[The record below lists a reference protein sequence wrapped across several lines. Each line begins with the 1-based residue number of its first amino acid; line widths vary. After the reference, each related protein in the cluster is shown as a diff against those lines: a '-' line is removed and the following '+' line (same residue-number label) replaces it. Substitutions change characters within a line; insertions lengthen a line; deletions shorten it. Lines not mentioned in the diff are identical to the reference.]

1 MATCFGT
8 DGVFVLNEIAAHAA
22 GALHFDL
29 CVDTI
34 FEIGGQDAKYIRLSD
49 GRVVDC
55 AMNEACSAGTGSF
68 IEEQGSRFPQFT
80 DVPGLGH
87 AAMAA
92 PGGVSLGQHCSVF
105 MAEVI
110 EEAFSAGIRQDVIV
124 AGLYDSI
131 IQNYLN
137 RVKGNRS
144 VGRVIFC
151 QGMPFQADALAA
163 AVARQTGSRVVVPP
177 NPGTI
182 GALGIALLA
191 EQALPLPELPAL
203 DLPRFLAARIEK
215 RDTFICKSTTGCG
228 GSGNCCRIDFI
239 HTLVEREH
247 KRFNWGGGC
256 SLYDRGASRK
266 KLPDLA
272 PDPMREREKLVH
284 ELVGPCTRPRGKPI
298 VALADEFMLKGLFP
312 FFAAYLVELGLD
324 LLVVGGADQD
334 TLRRGIQ
341 EANIPFCAPM
351 QLFQGLASK
360 MADTDADFLFLPMIR
375 SSQRNSG
382 ERHSA
387 MCPIVQASPDLLRW
401 NLGPGVEGRV
411 ISPVVDLGA
420 ESYQSREFIESCRA
434 LAIQLDINDDRWR
447 QAHRAACEVQERF
460 DAGCLAIGRRAL
472 EYCAGA
478 GVTPI
483 VILGRPYTI
492 YNIVLNSNVP
502 ALLREQGAI
511 GVPVDCYPVADE
523 VPVFDR
529 MYWGYGQRLLRA
541 AHQIRRAPGVYS
553 LYCSNYSCGPDSFN
567 LHFYGYIME
576 GKPFAVIETDGH
588 AGDAGTKTRIEAFLY
603 CVHQDGRGDETRKT
617 PKDFQAVEAGYVT
630 LPEMREQPDRVL
642 IPWAG
647 LTSEAIAA
655 CLTGS
660 GIPAESLPKP
670 GPEALRLGRR
680 VTSGKECLPM
690 CVTLGSLL
698 EYLQSNYRNGD
709 RYTL

>member
-1 MATCFGT
+1 MRMLALDPDDALYLEALGSAVIAAENPGTVPPPESILAAPAPVVLERLPPLHQFSGLVTRMKPAPEAAAGPGPLELVLGFDIGSTGSKAAAWDAGSRKVCWEGYRRTAGDPVGAAQGLARQFLEERGCRDRVLAVGVTGSGREIVGSLMATCFGT
-8 DGVFVLNEIAAHAA
+8 DSVFVLNEIAAHAA

-110 EEAFSAGIRQDVIV
+110 EEAFGAGIRRDVIV

-228 GSGNCCRIDFI
+228 GSGNRCRIDFI
-239 HTLVEREH
+239 HTLVERER

-272 PDPMREREKLVH
+272 PDPMREREILVH
-284 ELVGPCTRPRGKPI
+284 ELVEPRTRSRGKPV

-341 EANIPFCAPM
+341 EANVPFCAPM

-375 SSQRNSG
+375 SSPRNSG
-382 ERHSA
+382 
-387 MCPIVQASPDLLRW
+387 
-401 NLGPGVEGRV
+401 
-411 ISPVVDLGA
+411 
-420 ESYQSREFIESCRA
+420 
-434 LAIQLDINDDRWR
+434 
-447 QAHRAACEVQERF
+447 
-460 DAGCLAIGRRAL
+460 
-472 EYCAGA
+472 
-478 GVTPI
+478 
-483 VILGRPYTI
+483 
-492 YNIVLNSNVP
+492 
-502 ALLREQGAI
+502 
-511 GVPVDCYPVADE
+511 
-523 VPVFDR
+523 
-529 MYWGYGQRLLRA
+529 
-541 AHQIRRAPGVYS
+541 
-553 LYCSNYSCGPDSFN
+553 
-567 LHFYGYIME
+567 
-576 GKPFAVIETDGH
+576 
-588 AGDAGTKTRIEAFLY
+588 
-603 CVHQDGRGDETRKT
+603 
-617 PKDFQAVEAGYVT
+617 
-630 LPEMREQPDRVL
+630 
-642 IPWAG
+642 
-647 LTSEAIAA
+647 
-655 CLTGS
+655 
-660 GIPAESLPKP
+660 
-670 GPEALRLGRR
+670 
-680 VTSGKECLPM
+680 
-690 CVTLGSLL
+690 
-698 EYLQSNYRNGD
+698 
-709 RYTL
+709 